1 MRLHF
6 QEEVNFA
13 RYDGGLTRTGSKVSL
28 AFSLL
33 IGLSIGAVAGILAGL
48 FGIGGGIVIVP
59 MLIAFLKFVPS
70 KAVGTS
76 LAAMLLPV
84 GIMAVWKYAKVGDVD
99 FKVASALAVGIFFM
113 AYVGAHIGLNIGNTW
128 VSRGF
133 GVLLVLVGIKFIL
146 A

>member
-1 MRLHF
+1 MD
-6 QEEVNFA
+6 A
-13 RYDGGLTRTGSKVSL
+13 RKSLGLELSL
-28 AFSLL
+28 ALSLL
-33 IGLSIGAVAGILAGL
+33 IGLLIGSVAGILAGL

-59 MLIAFLKFVPS
+59 MLIAFLKFAPS

-84 GIMAVWKYAKVGDVD
+84 GIMAVWKYSKAGDVD

-113 AYVGAHIGLNIGNTW
+113 AYIGAHLAVSIGNTW
-128 VSRGF
+128 ISRGF
-133 GVLLVLVGIKFIL
+133 GVLLLLVGIKFIL

>member
-1 MRLHF
+1 MSF
-6 QEEVNFA
+6 
-13 RYDGGLTRTGSKVSL
+13 

-59 MLIAFLKFVPS
+59 MLMAFLKFVPS

>member
-1 MRLHF
+1 M
-6 QEEVNFA
+6 
-13 RYDGGLTRTGSKVSL
+13 GSLKNLELELSL
-28 AFSLL
+28 ALSLVVGLL
-33 IGLSIGAVAGILAGL
+33 IGSIAGILAGL

-59 MLIAFLKFVPS
+59 MLIAFLKFAPS

-84 GIMAVWKYAKVGDVD
+84 GIMAVWKYSKAGDVD
-99 FKVASALAVGIFFM
+99 FKVASALAIGIFFM
-113 AYVGAHIGLNIGNTW
+113 AYIGAHLGLTIGNTW

-133 GVLLVLVGIKFIL
+133 GVLLLLVGIKFIL